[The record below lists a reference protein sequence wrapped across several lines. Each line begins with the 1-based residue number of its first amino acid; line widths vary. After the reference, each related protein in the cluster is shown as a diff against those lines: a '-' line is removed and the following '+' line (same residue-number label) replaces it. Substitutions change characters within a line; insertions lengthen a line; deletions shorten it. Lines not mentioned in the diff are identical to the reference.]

1 MISKAVTYHTISKF
15 GGQSVFA
22 KKYSETKNDKLYEW
36 QVAGQPAT

>member
-1 MISKAVTYHTISKF
+1 MRWHTTQYPKF